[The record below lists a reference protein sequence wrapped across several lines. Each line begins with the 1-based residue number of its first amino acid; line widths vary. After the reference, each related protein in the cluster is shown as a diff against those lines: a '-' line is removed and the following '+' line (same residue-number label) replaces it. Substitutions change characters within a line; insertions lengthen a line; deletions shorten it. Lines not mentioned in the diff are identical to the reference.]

1 MKTRQNMGISE
12 PGRSAQQG
20 QTLLLVAVSL
30 SGVLVVAALAID
42 LTTLYVARSE
52 IQHAADAAALAGAKA
67 FVDSGVTTYPLN
79 TALQGLAQT
88 MAQDFVTAVAGQNKV
103 AGSPAQ
109 LANGSPTINFTL
121 PQTKGNPR
129 ITVTLQKTNLPLFF
143 ARIWGNSTASVS
155 ATAIAEAY
163 NPAYSQ
169 PNTGTFIPTAPKCVK
184 PFLVPNN
191 DPNQGGATF
200 VDTTTGAVSASPEP
214 FIGEQITLTSACT
227 PGSACALPPP
237 TPGPPPVF
245 PPSAGQY
252 LPLVLPA
259 SHQYCPQCSGGTTD
273 FEKST
278 ECCDGD
284 PFDFPQC
291 GVSATPATWD
301 QLTNPGG
308 SNGPATEGL
317 QCLIHAASTGPNQ
330 GQDKLIFSASSSN
343 RGQPLIQAGDVS
355 HSRYGVPI
363 GTFIGTSDSVITVP
377 LFNHDPS
384 RPMTPT
390 VTIVGFLQL
399 FVNYVGPTGDVNA
412 YILNVSGC
420 GNNASGPVV
429 SGGGVSPIPVRLI
442 HN

>member
-1 MKTRQNMGISE
+1 
-12 PGRSAQQG
+12 
-20 QTLLLVAVSL
+20 
-30 SGVLVVAALAID
+30 
-42 LTTLYVARSE
+42 
-52 IQHAADAAALAGAKA
+52 
-67 FVDSGVTTYPLN
+67 
-79 TALQGLAQT
+79 

-109 LANGSPTINFTL
+109 LANGSPTIDFTV
-121 PQTKGNPR
+121 PHTQGNPR
-129 ITVTLQKTNLPLFF
+129 ITVTLHKTNLPLFF

-155 ATAIAEAY
+155 ATAMAEAY
-163 NPAYSQ
+163 NPSYSQ
-169 PNTGTFIPTAPKCVK
+169 PNTGAFVPTAPKCIK

-200 VDTTTGAVSASPEP
+200 VDIITGAVSASPGQ
-214 FIGEQITLTSACT
+214 FIGEQITLSPACMAVST
-227 PGSACALPPP
+227 ACALPPA
-237 TPGPPPVF
+237 TPGPPPAF
-245 PPSAGQY
+245 PPLAGQY
-252 LPLVLPA
+252 LPLLLPG
-259 SHQYCPQCSGGTTD
+259 SHQYCPQCGSGTTD

-291 GVSATPATWD
+291 GVSTTPATWD

-308 SNGPATEGL
+308 SNGPTAEGL
-317 QCLIHAASTGPNQ
+317 QCLIHAASSGPNQ
-330 GQDKLIFSASSSN
+330 GQDTLIFSASSSN
-343 RGQPLIQAGDVS
+343 RGQPLVQAGDAS
-355 HSRYGVPI
+355 HGRFKVPV
-363 GTFIGTSDSVITVP
+363 GTFISTSDSIITVP

-384 RPMTPT
+384 RPMPPT

-399 FVNYVGPTGDVNA
+399 FVNYVGPNGDVNA

-420 GNNASGPVV
+420 GNNTSGPVV